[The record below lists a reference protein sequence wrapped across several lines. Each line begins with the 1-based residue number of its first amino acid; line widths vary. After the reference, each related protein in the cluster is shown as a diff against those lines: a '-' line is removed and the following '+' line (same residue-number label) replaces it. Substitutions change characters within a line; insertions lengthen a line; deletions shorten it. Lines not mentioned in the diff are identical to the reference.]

1 MDSTIDSTI
10 DSSIDSTEL
19 PDRPPTAVVVGGG
32 PAGLIAAE
40 VLAGA
45 GVAVTVYEHQR
56 SVGRKLLLAGRGGL
70 NLTHSEP
77 VADMLGHYDAP
88 GWMAPLLAEFG
99 PDDLRDWAS
108 SLGEETFVGSSGR
121 VFPASFRAT
130 PLLRSW
136 LRRLDELGVEFA
148 TRHRWLG
155 WDADGTHRFVTDDGS
170 EIRARPDVAVLA
182 LGGASW
188 PRVGSDGGWVPVL
201 ESAGVGVT
209 SLRPA
214 NAGVVVGWSRA
225 FAERF
230 GGQPLK
236 NVALTVGT
244 STVRGD
250 AVLTATGLEG
260 GPVYGVGRDV
270 RTELETAGTSTIA
283 IDLHPDQTVTRLARR
298 LARRRPKDSVT
309 TWLRRSLGL
318 DLIAINLLREAV
330 GVQLPERPDELAAL
344 VKRVPVPVEAMMPL
358 DRAIST
364 AGGIALDELDGGL
377 MLRRRPGTFVAGEM
391 IDWEAPTGGY
401 LLQASFTTGVVA
413 ARAASEWSRGERDR
427 SRSLTDHDG

>member
-1 MDSTIDSTI
+1 MPESSTI
-10 DSSIDSTEL
+10 
-19 PDRPPTAVVVGGG
+19 PTAVIVGGG

-40 VLAGA
+40 VLAGEDF
-45 GVAVTVYEHQR
+45 AVTVYEHKP

-77 VADMLGHYDAP
+77 LDEMIRRYDAP
-88 GWMAPLLAEFG
+88 DWVAPLLAEFG
-99 PDDLRDWAS
+99 PEDLRAWAT

-121 VFPASFRAT
+121 VFPVSFRAT

-136 LRRLDELGVEFA
+136 LRRLDDLGVEFA

-155 WDADGTHRFVTDDGS
+155 WDDVGAHRFVDAEGS
-170 EIRARPDVAVLA
+170 EIGVYADVTVLA

-201 ESAGVGVT
+201 ESVGIGVT

-214 NAGVVVGWSRA
+214 NAGVAVRWSHG

-236 NVALTVGT
+236 NVALTAGT

-250 AVLTATGLEG
+250 AIVTTSGLEG
-260 GPVYGVGRDV
+260 GPVYGIGRDV
-270 RTELETAGTSTIA
+270 RTGLETDGTCTIT
-283 IDLHPDQTVTRLARR
+283 IDLHPDQTVTRLTQR
-298 LARRRPKDSVT
+298 LERRRPKDSVT
-309 TWLRRSLGL
+309 NWMRRSLGL
-318 DLIAINLLREAV
+318 DPVAINLLREVV
-330 GVQLPERPDELAAL
+330 GLELPERPAELAAL
-344 VKRVPVPVEAMMPL
+344 VKRVPVRVDSVMPL

-364 AGGIALDELDGGL
+364 AGGVARDELDGGL

-401 LLQASFTTGVVA
+401 LLQASFTSGVVA
-413 ARAASEWSRGERDR
+413 ARAASRWSRGGRDR
-427 SRSLTDHDG
+427 SRSLMGR

>member
-1 MDSTIDSTI
+1 VI
-10 DSSIDSTEL
+10 
-19 PDRPPTAVVVGGG
+19 VGGG

-40 VLAGA
+40 VLAGDGA
-45 GVAVTVYEHQR
+45 AVTIYEHKP

-77 VADMLGHYDAP
+77 IDEVARRYDAP
-88 GWMAPLLAEFG
+88 GWIVPLLAEFG
-99 PDDLRDWAS
+99 PADLRAWSA

-136 LRRLDELGVEFA
+136 LRRLDDLGVELA

-155 WDADGTHRFVTDDGS
+155 WDDGGAHRFVPGDGS
-170 EIRARPDVAVLA
+170 EIRVHADVTVLA

-201 ESAGVGVT
+201 ESVGVGVT

-214 NAGVVVGWSRA
+214 NAGVAVKWSPA
-225 FAERF
+225 YADRF

-236 NVALTVGT
+236 NVAVTAGT
-244 STVRGD
+244 ATVRGD
-250 AVLTATGLEG
+250 AIVTTTGLEG
-260 GPVYGVGRDV
+260 GPVYGVGREV
-270 RTELETAGTSTIA
+270 RTELEANGACTIT
-283 IDLHPDQTVTRLARR
+283 IDLHPDQTSTRLADR
-298 LARRRPKDSVT
+298 LSRRRPKDSVT
-309 TWLRRSLGL
+309 TWLRRALGL
-318 DLIAINLLREAV
+318 DLVAINLLREAV
-330 GVQLPERPDELAAL
+330 GLGLPEHPDELAAL
-344 VKRVPVPVEAMMPL
+344 VKRVPVQVAALMPL

-364 AGGIALDELDGGL
+364 AGGVALDELDSDL

-413 ARAASEWSRGERDR
+413 ARGASRWSRGDRDR
-427 SRSLTDHDG
+427 SRSLTGDDG